1 VSGAKK
7 YAKGVFAMTEV
18 KAGLEGIVIAQQDIG
33 FIDGEKGE
41 LVYRGY
47 HIDELAPNAS
57 YEEVVYLLWYG
68 KLPNREELDELNER
82 LSTRRDL
89 NKDHLNLIR
98 SMPRSALP
106 MSVCRTGVSQIGLYD
121 PEKLTFDRET
131 SLLKADDI
139 LAKIPT
145 IMATFA
151 RYRKGLRPIPP
162 REDLSLAANFL
173 WMLNGKDPS
182 PEAEDALNMYLV
194 LLAEHGFN
202 ASTFACRV
210 TAATWAG
217 MYSSVVSG
225 IGTLSGHA
233 HGGAVQEAM
242 HQFREIGNLENV
254 EPWFEGCITGK
265 KRIMGVGHRVYKALD
280 PRAPHLRAKVETLA
294 GHSEDRK
301 WFDIAAKLEEITN
314 NHPYFQER
322 KLYPN
327 VDYYSA
333 PLLHMLGLKA
343 DMFTP
348 LFAISRTAGWTAHI
362 MAQYENNRL
371 IRPRAEY
378 VGPRGL
384 HWPPIEER

>member
-1 VSGAKK
+1 MAK
-7 YAKGVFAMTEV
+7 V
-18 KAGLEGIVIAQQDIG
+18 KAGLDGIVVAQQDIG

-41 LVYRGY
+41 LIYRGY
-47 HIDELAPNAS
+47 HIDELAPNALF
-57 YEEVVYLLWYG
+57 EEVIYLLWHD
-68 KLPNREELDELNER
+68 KLPNEEELAQLDER
-82 LSTRRDL
+82 LVTRRNL
-89 NKDHLNLIR
+89 EKDHLKLIR
-98 SMPRSALP
+98 SMPANARP

-131 SLLKADDI
+131 NTLKANDI

-145 IMATFA
+145 IMAAFA

-162 REDLSLAANFL
+162 REDLSHAANLL
-173 WMLNGKDPS
+173 WMLKGKSPT
-182 PEAEDALNMYLV
+182 PEAESALNLYLV

-210 TAATWAG
+210 TAGTWAG
-217 MYSSVVSG
+217 MYAAVVSG

-242 HQFREIGNLENV
+242 NQFQEIGNLNNV
-254 EPWFEGCITGK
+254 KPWFEGCLKSK
-265 KRIMGVGHRVYKALD
+265 KRIMGIGHRVYKAMD
-280 PRAPHLRAKVETLA
+280 PRAPHLRAKVEALA
-294 GHSEDRK
+294 GQSEHRK
-301 WFDIAAKLEEITN
+301 WFDIAAKLEEISGQ
-314 NHPYFQER
+314 HPYFQER
-322 KLYPN
+322 SLYPN

-333 PLLHMLGLKA
+333 PLLYMLGLEP

-348 LFAISRTAGWTAHI
+348 MFAISRMAGWTAHI
-362 MAQYENNRL
+362 MAQYDDNRL

-384 HWPPIEER
+384 KWTPLSER

>member
-1 VSGAKK
+1 
-7 YAKGVFAMTEV
+7 MTEV
-18 KAGLEGIVIAQQDIG
+18 KAGLEGIVVAQQDIS

-41 LVYRGY
+41 LIYRGY

-57 YEEVVYLLWYG
+57 YEEIIYLLWHG
-68 KLPNREELDELNER
+68 KLPNAEELAELNER
-82 LSTRRDL
+82 LTTRRAL
-89 NKDHLNLIR
+89 NKDHLNLLQ

-121 PEKLTFDRET
+121 PEKLTFDQET

-139 LAKIPT
+139 LAKMPT

-162 REDLSLAANFL
+162 REDLSHAGNFL
-173 WMLNGKDPS
+173 WMLKGKDPT

-210 TAATWAG
+210 TAGTWAG
-217 MYSSVVSG
+217 MYSAVVSG

-242 HQFREIGNLENV
+242 NQFKEIGNLENV
-254 EPWFEGCITGK
+254 EPWFEGCLSSK
-265 KRIMGVGHRVYKALD
+265 KRIMGIGHRVYKALD
-280 PRAPHLRAKVETLA
+280 PRAPHLRAKVEALA
-294 GHSEDRK
+294 GQSEQRK
-301 WFDIAAKLEEITN
+301 WFDIATRLEELSG

-333 PLLHMLGLKA
+333 PLLFMLGLEP

-348 LFAISRTAGWTAHI
+348 MFAISRVAGWSAHV
-362 MAQYENNRL
+362 MAQYANNRL

-378 VGPRGL
+378 IGPKGL
-384 HWPPIEER
+384 KWTPLEER